1 LTDFSTIAG
10 RTSGP
15 EQEENKKVGKGKMIG
30 GRKSVKTY
38 FLSLAYVMKLALL
51 CLLGASIVGAQ
62 TPQSNGPT
70 TDAEKIADA
79 LRAGPKFITENAAIL
94 DWPTTKGGEYR
105 VLRKGTNEWSCLP
118 AFPGY
123 SHDEPGCFDVA
134 FMQWIKQSL
143 AGQEP
148 HIDRVGIAYMYVGA
162 WVPNKS
168 GDPHTPKGDD
178 FHVGPHIM
186 IVSPHENQKELQS
199 FNHDGSNGMP
209 YVAHLPGGTDLYL
222 VMPFHQ
228 IDEK

>member
-1 LTDFSTIAG
+1 
-10 RTSGP
+10 
-15 EQEENKKVGKGKMIG
+15 MIG
-30 GRKSVKTY
+30 GRKRMKNY
-38 FLSLAYVMKLALL
+38 FLPGTSVMRLALL
-51 CLLGASIVGAQ
+51 CILAASIVGAQ
-62 TPQSNGPT
+62 TAQSNGPT
-70 TDAEKIADA
+70 TDAEKITDA
-79 LRAGPKFITENAAIL
+79 LRAGPKFITENATIL
-94 DWPTTKGGEYR
+94 DWPTTKAGEYR
-105 VLRKGTNEWSCLP
+105 VLRNGTSEWTCLP

-123 SHDEPGCFDVA
+123 SHDEPGCFDLA

-168 GDPHTPKGDD
+168 GDAKTPRGED

-199 FNHDGSNGMP
+199 FSHDGSNGMP

-222 VMPFHQ
+222 VIPYHQ
-228 IDEK
+228 SNEH